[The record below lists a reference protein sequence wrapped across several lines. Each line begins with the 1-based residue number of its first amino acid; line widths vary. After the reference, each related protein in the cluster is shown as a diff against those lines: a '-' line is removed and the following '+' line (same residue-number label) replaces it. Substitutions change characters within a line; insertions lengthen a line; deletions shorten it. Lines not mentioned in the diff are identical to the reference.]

1 MAEIKWIKITTTM
14 FDDEKIDYIESLP
27 EADTILII
35 WIKLLT
41 LAGKCNAGGY
51 VFLTESIPYTEEM
64 LSHRM
69 RRPTNTVKL
78 ALATLESLGMIKRDM
93 NGICISNW
101 EKHQNVEG
109 MERIREQAR
118 LRMQRWREKQKL
130 LSSDVTVTQRYETDI
145 DIEQD
150 IEQEVYKR
158 KSRAFTPPSLQEVS
172 DYCNER
178 NNGIDPQHFID
189 FYSSKGWKIGK
200 NKMKD
205 WKAAVR
211 TWEARRKEEN
221 EQPPRNS
228 GKNKDKVEP
237 KPIIDRTKFGYQG

>member
-64 LSHRM
+64 LSHKM

-78 ALATLESLGMIKRDM
+78 ALATLESLGMIERDM
-93 NGICISNW
+93 NGICIANW

-118 LRMQRWREKQKL
+118 LRMQRWRENQKL
-130 LSSDVTVTQRYETDI
+130 LPSDVTVTQRYETDI

-158 KSRAFTPPSLQEVS
+158 KSRAFAPPSIQQVM

-178 NNGIDPQHFID
+178 NNGVDPQRFID
-189 FYSSKGWKIGK
+189 FYSSKGWFIGK

-211 TWEARRKEEN
+211 TWEQRETQSRTQKPKRA
-221 EQPPRNS
+221 S
-228 GKNKDKVEP
+228 FLDKLEAME
-237 KPIIDRTKFGYQG
+237 